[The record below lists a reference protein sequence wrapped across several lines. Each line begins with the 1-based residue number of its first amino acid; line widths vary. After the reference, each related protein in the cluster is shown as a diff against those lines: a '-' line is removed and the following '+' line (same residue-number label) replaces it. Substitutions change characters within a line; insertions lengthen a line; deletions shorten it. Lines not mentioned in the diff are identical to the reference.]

1 VPAAGAAGD
10 REHRNLGRHRFQHGG
25 AVHLAALGPPRAL
38 RGGHARR
45 LLRAADGGA
54 DQGPDDPALADHD
67 LRVLDH
73 RDAAGVR
80 RADAA
85 AAPDQLDLHDLL
97 AADEDLPRRFHRERH
112 LHSLRGLRAGGPRN
126 LRHLLRLPA
135 PGAQPGLRPGRAV
148 STAMTTSTTRAPATT
163 PGPTPSSRNGSR
175 GGGAERPSIV
185 ATGVLVLGALYSL
198 IPIVW
203 VLFAASKRSDEL
215 LSTFSFAPSA
225 YLLHDRQEL
234 FADRDGLFLRWAGS
248 TALYAVGG
256 ALLSTLVSAAAGYGL
271 ALFVFRG
278 KKLFFNI
285 ILAGVLL
292 PAVILAVPQYLLFA
306 EAGLANTY
314 WAVLL
319 PSILNPYGIYLAR
332 IYAGASV
339 PREMIEAAR
348 TDGAGELR

>member
-1 VPAAGAAGD
+1 M
-10 REHRNLGRHRFQHGG
+10 
-25 AVHLAALGPPRAL
+25 
-38 RGGHARR
+38 
-45 LLRAADGGA
+45 
-54 DQGPDDPALADHD
+54 
-67 LRVLDH
+67 
-73 RDAAGVR
+73 
-80 RADAA
+80 
-85 AAPDQLDLHDLL
+85 
-97 AADEDLPRRFHRERH
+97 
-112 LHSLRGLRAGGPRN
+112 
-126 LRHLLRLPA
+126 
-135 PGAQPGLRPGRAV
+135 

-203 VLFAASKRSDEL
+203 VLFAASKSADEL
-215 LSTFSFAPSA
+215 FSTFTFAPSTF
-225 YLLHDRQEL
+225 LLENVQDL
-234 FADRDGLFLRWAGS
+234 FAYRDGLFLRWAGN
-248 TALYAVGG
+248 TVLYAVGG

-271 ALFVFRG
+271 ALFDFRG
-278 KKLFFNI
+278 KKLFFNL

-306 EAGLANTY
+306 QAGLANTY

-348 TDGAGELR
+348 TDGAGELRIFSRFAVPMMMPGLVTVFLFQFVGIWNNYMLPYIMLGDDSLFPITVGLSTLMNQGASQPAMYTTVITGALVSIIPLIALFLLLQKYWQSDLTGGAVKG